1 MFENG
6 LTPVQHF
13 EFYAKR
19 EDLACFYGEDMPSGA
34 KVRQYLAMIA
44 EAPADAVLAVG
55 CSAASAMQIYVAALG
70 AVMQRPAYIAVPR
83 RKQRHPCTQWCA
95 DRGANIIETVPGYP
109 SVFRA
114 RIKQHIAALGLTS
127 VHWSTRVAALDTA
140 AQVANVPPEARRIVV
155 PNGSGLTAAGIIGG
169 LWQCNRQHDIEVHI
183 VSTHDSVG
191 TVAQVGKLVD
201 KYFGGCAVK
210 DARVSWRAQTMPY
223 QRAVC
228 GVTLADGTL
237 LDPFYAAKAACY
249 CGAEDVLWITG
260 RRPMASYWQA

>member
-1 MFENG
+1 MFEDG

-19 EDLACFYGEDMPSGA
+19 EDLACFHGEEMPSGA

-44 EAPADAVLAVG
+44 EAPADAVFAVG

-70 AVMQRPAYIAVPR
+70 VVMQRPAYIAVPR

-95 DRGANIIETVPGYP
+95 DQGAHIIETVPGYP

-114 RIKQHIAALGLTS
+114 RIKQHIDALGLTS
-127 VHWSTRVAALDTA
+127 VPWSTRVAALDTA
-140 AQVANVPPEARRIVV
+140 EQVANVPAQARRIVV
-155 PNGSGLTAAGIIGG
+155 PNGSGLTAAGIVGG
-169 LWQCNRQHDIEVHI
+169 LWQWKMQHIEVHL

-191 TVAQVGKLVD
+191 TRPQVLKLVA
-201 KYFGGCAVK
+201 KHFGDDAV
-210 DARVSWRAQTMPY
+210 DGARISWRAQTMPY